1 MYVGWVMLIFL
12 VYWCICNYMYIKFG
26 GNINVNVLYVFSI
39 WYIIKYFFVVF
50 VSVILEFV
58 G

>member
-1 MYVGWVMLIFL
+1 MYVGWVMLIYL

-39 WYIIKYFFVVF
+39 
-50 VSVILEFV
+50 
-58 G
+58 